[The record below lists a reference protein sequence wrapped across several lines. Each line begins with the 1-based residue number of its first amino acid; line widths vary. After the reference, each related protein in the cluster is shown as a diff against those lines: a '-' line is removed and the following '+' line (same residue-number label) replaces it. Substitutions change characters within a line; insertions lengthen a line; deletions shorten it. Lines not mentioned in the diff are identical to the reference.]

1 MLYLPSLL
9 YSFLYNQY
17 VMQNVVNYLL
27 QISLYLFCLDLG
39 LTHSQQTKWERINVN
54 TEHKSQKFLF
64 EIMTIMVS
72 TNYTGSDTEVILR
85 GMSGIYIIKY
95 IIYIK

>member
-1 MLYLPSLL
+1 
-9 YSFLYNQY
+9 
-17 VMQNVVNYLL
+17 
-27 QISLYLFCLDLG
+27 
-39 LTHSQQTKWERINVN
+39 
-54 TEHKSQKFLF
+54 
-64 EIMTIMVS
+64 MTIMVS